1 MIEKDTLIKVKNR
14 DSGTVGYT
22 IPELGNLH
30 RSFSK
35 GETKEITMDELR
47 KLSYISGGKIL
58 LQNYLIVQ
66 NQDALKE
73 LLSDDVEPEYYYG
86 EEEIKKLLLTGSND
100 QLLDCLEFA
109 PEGVI
114 GLVKDLAVSLKIND
128 ISKRNIILEK
138 TGFNVTNAIAINE
151 ETIEDEGE
159 ETKSCRR
166 SAPVTVEKS
175 DETPKRRVA
184 APQQYNVVSNK

>member
-47 KLSYISGGKIL
+47 KLSYISGGKVL

-151 ETIEDEGE
+151 ETIEGEGE
-159 ETKSCRR
+159 ETKSSRR

>member
-14 DSGTVGYT
+14 DNGTVGYT

-47 KLSYISGGKIL
+47 KLSYISGGKLL
-58 LQNYLIVQ
+58 LQDYLIVQ
-66 NQDALKE
+66 NQDALRE

-138 TGFNVTNAIAINE
+138 TGFNVTNAITINE
-151 ETIEDEGE
+151 ETVEGEGE
-159 ETKSCRR
+159 EVKSSRR
-166 SAPVTVEKS
+166 SAPVTVDNSE
-175 DETPKRRVA
+175 EAPKRRVA
-184 APQQYNVVSNK
+184 APQQYNVVSK

>member
-35 GETKEITMDELR
+35 GETKEIPMDELR

-86 EEEIKKLLLTGSND
+86 EEEVKKLLLTGSND

-159 ETKSCRR
+159 ETKSSRR

-175 DETPKRRVA
+175 DEAPKRRVA

>member
-86 EEEIKKLLLTGSND
+86 EEEVKKLLLTGSND

-151 ETIEDEGE
+151 ETIEGEGE
-159 ETKSCRR
+159 EAKSSRR

-175 DETPKRRVA
+175 DETPKRRAA

>member
-35 GETKEITMDELR
+35 GETKEIPMDELR

-86 EEEIKKLLLTGSND
+86 EEEVKKLLLTGSND

-159 ETKSCRR
+159 EAKSSRR

>member
-151 ETIEDEGE
+151 ETIEGEGE
-159 ETKSCRR
+159 EAKSSRR

>member
-35 GETKEITMDELR
+35 GETKEIPMDELR

-151 ETIEDEGE
+151 ETIEGEGE
-159 ETKSCRR
+159 EAKSSRR

>member
-14 DSGTVGYT
+14 YSGTVGYT

-47 KLSYISGGKIL
+47 KLSYISGGKVL

-151 ETIEDEGE
+151 ETIEGEGE
-159 ETKSCRR
+159 ETKSSRR

-175 DETPKRRVA
+175 DEAPKRRVA

>member
-58 LQNYLIVQ
+58 LQDYLIVQ
-66 NQDALKE
+66 NQDALRE

-138 TGFNVTNAIAINE
+138 TGFNVTNAITINE
-151 ETIEDEGE
+151 ETIEGEGE
-159 ETKSCRR
+159 ETKSPRR
-166 SAPVTVEKS
+166 SAPVTVEKN
-175 DETPKRRVA
+175 DEAPKRRVA
-184 APQQYNVVSNK
+184 APQQYNVVSDK

>member
-14 DSGTVGYT
+14 DNGTVGYT

-47 KLSYISGGKIL
+47 KLSYISGGKLL
-58 LQNYLIVQ
+58 LQDYLIVQ
-66 NQDALKE
+66 NQDALRE

-138 TGFNVTNAIAINE
+138 TGFNVTNAITINE
-151 ETIEDEGE
+151 ETVEGEGE
-159 ETKSCRR
+159 ETKSSRR
-166 SAPVTVEKS
+166 SAPVTVDKGE
-175 DETPKRRVA
+175 EAPKRRTA
-184 APQQYNVVSNK
+184 APQQYNVVSK

>member
-58 LQNYLIVQ
+58 LQDYLIVQ
-66 NQDALKE
+66 NQEALKE

-138 TGFNVTNAIAINE
+138 TGFNVTNAITINE
-151 ETIEDEGE
+151 ETIEGEGE
-159 ETKSCRR
+159 EAKSSRR

>member
-35 GETKEITMDELR
+35 GETKEIPMDELR

-73 LLSDDVEPEYYYG
+73 LLSDNVEPEYYYG
-86 EEEIKKLLLTGSND
+86 EEEVKKLLLTGSND

-159 ETKSCRR
+159 EAKSSRR

>member
-47 KLSYISGGKIL
+47 KLSYISGGKVL

-151 ETIEDEGE
+151 ETIEGEGE
-159 ETKSCRR
+159 EAKSSRR
-166 SAPVTVEKS
+166 SAPITVEKS
-175 DETPKRRVA
+175 DEAPKRRVA

>member
-14 DSGTVGYT
+14 DNGTVGYT

-47 KLSYISGGKIL
+47 KLSYISGGKLL
-58 LQNYLIVQ
+58 LQDYLIVQ
-66 NQDALKE
+66 NQDALRE

-138 TGFNVTNAIAINE
+138 TGFNVTNAITINE
-151 ETIEDEGE
+151 ETVEGEGE
-159 ETKSCRR
+159 EVKSSRR
-166 SAPVTVEKS
+166 SAPVTVDKS
-175 DETPKRRVA
+175 EEAPKRRVA
-184 APQQYNVVSNK
+184 APQQYNVVSK

>member
-73 LLSDDVEPEYYYG
+73 LLSDDVEPEYYYR
-86 EEEIKKLLLTGSND
+86 EEDMKQLLLTGSND

-151 ETIEDEGE
+151 ETIEGEGE
-159 ETKSCRR
+159 EAKSSRR

>member
-14 DSGTVGYT
+14 DNGTVGYT

-86 EEEIKKLLLTGSND
+86 EEEVKKLLLTGSND

-151 ETIEDEGE
+151 ETIEGEGE
-159 ETKSCRR
+159 EAKSSRR
-166 SAPVTVEKS
+166 SAPVTIEKN
-175 DETPKRRVA
+175 DEAPKRRVA

>member
-47 KLSYISGGKIL
+47 KLSYISGGKLL
-58 LQNYLIVQ
+58 LQDYLIVQ
-66 NQDALKE
+66 NQDALRE

-138 TGFNVTNAIAINE
+138 TGFNVTNAITINE
-151 ETIEDEGE
+151 ETIEGEGE
-159 ETKSCRR
+159 EAKSSRR

-175 DETPKRRVA
+175 DEAPKRRVA

>member
-66 NQDALKE
+66 NQDALRE

-151 ETIEDEGE
+151 ETIEGEGE
-159 ETKSCRR
+159 EAKSSRR

-175 DETPKRRVA
+175 DEAPKRRVA

>member
-14 DSGTVGYT
+14 DNGTVGYT

-47 KLSYISGGKIL
+47 KLSYISGGKVL

-138 TGFNVTNAIAINE
+138 TGFNVTNAITINE
-151 ETIEDEGE
+151 ETIEGEGE
-159 ETKSCRR
+159 EAKSSRR
-166 SAPVTVEKS
+166 SAPVTVEKN
-175 DETPKRRVA
+175 DEAPKRRVA

>member
-151 ETIEDEGE
+151 ETIEGEGE
-159 ETKSCRR
+159 ETKSSRR

-175 DETPKRRVA
+175 DEAPKRRVA

>member
-47 KLSYISGGKIL
+47 KLSYISGGKLL
-58 LQNYLIVQ
+58 LQDYLIVQ
-66 NQDALKE
+66 NQDALRE

-138 TGFNVTNAIAINE
+138 TGFNVTNAITINE
-151 ETIEDEGE
+151 ETIEGEGE
-159 ETKSCRR
+159 EAKSSRR

-175 DETPKRRVA
+175 DEAPKRRVA
-184 APQQYNVVSNK
+184 APQQYNVISNK

>member
-14 DSGTVGYT
+14 DNGTVGYT

-47 KLSYISGGKIL
+47 KLSYISGGKLL
-58 LQNYLIVQ
+58 LQDYLIVQ
-66 NQDALKE
+66 NQDALRE

-138 TGFNVTNAIAINE
+138 TGFNVTNAITINE
-151 ETIEDEGE
+151 ETIEGEGE
-159 ETKSCRR
+159 EAKSSRR

-175 DETPKRRVA
+175 EEAPKRRVA

>member
-35 GETKEITMDELR
+35 GETKEIPMDELR

-86 EEEIKKLLLTGSND
+86 EEEVKKLLLTGSND

-138 TGFNVTNAIAINE
+138 TGFNVTNAITINE
-151 ETIEDEGE
+151 ETIEGEGE
-159 ETKSCRR
+159 EAKSSRR

>member
-151 ETIEDEGE
+151 ETIEGEGE
-159 ETKSCRR
+159 EAKSSRR

-175 DETPKRRVA
+175 DEAPKRRVA
-184 APQQYNVVSNK
+184 APQQYNVISNK

>member
-47 KLSYISGGKIL
+47 KLSYISGGKLL
-58 LQNYLIVQ
+58 LQDYLIVQ

-151 ETIEDEGE
+151 ETIEGEGE
-159 ETKSCRR
+159 EAKSSRR
-166 SAPVTVEKS
+166 SAPVTVEKG
-175 DETPKRRVA
+175 DEAPKRRVA

>member
-86 EEEIKKLLLTGSND
+86 EEEVKKLLLTGSND

-151 ETIEDEGE
+151 ETIEGEGE
-159 ETKSCRR
+159 EAKSSRR

>member
-14 DSGTVGYT
+14 DNGTVGYT

-86 EEEIKKLLLTGSND
+86 EEEVKKLLLTGSND

-151 ETIEDEGE
+151 ETIEGEGE
-159 ETKSCRR
+159 EAKSSRR

-175 DETPKRRVA
+175 DEAPKRRVA

>member
-73 LLSDDVEPEYYYG
+73 LLSDNVEPEYYYG
-86 EEEIKKLLLTGSND
+86 EEEVKKLLLTGSND

-159 ETKSCRR
+159 EAKSSRR

>member
-47 KLSYISGGKIL
+47 KLSYISGGKVL

-151 ETIEDEGE
+151 ETIEGEGE
-159 ETKSCRR
+159 EAKSSRR

-175 DETPKRRVA
+175 DEAPKRRVA

>member
-1 MIEKDTLIKVKNR
+1 MLEKDTMVKVKNR
-14 DSGTVGYT
+14 DNGTVGYT

-35 GETKEITMDELR
+35 GETKEISMDELR
-47 KLSYISGGKIL
+47 KLTYISGGKL
-58 LQNYLIVQ
+58 LLEQYLIIQ
-66 NQDALKE
+66 NEEALNE
-73 LLSDDVEPEYYYG
+73 LLSGGVEPEYYYG
-86 EEEIKKLLLTGSND
+86 EEEIKKLLLSGTND

-114 GLVKDLAVSLKIND
+114 SLVKDLAVSLKIND

-138 TGFNVTNAIAINE
+138 TGFNVTNAITINE
-151 ETIEDEGE
+151 ETIEGEGE
-159 ETKSCRR
+159 EAKSSRR

-175 DETPKRRVA
+175 DEAPKRRVA

>member
-1 MIEKDTLIKVKNR
+1 
-14 DSGTVGYT
+14 
-22 IPELGNLH
+22 
-30 RSFSK
+30 
-35 GETKEITMDELR
+35 MDELR
-47 KLSYISGGKIL
+47 KLSYISGGKLL
-58 LQNYLIVQ
+58 LQDYLIVQ

-151 ETIEDEGE
+151 ETIEGEGE
-159 ETKSCRR
+159 EVKSSRR

>member
-14 DSGTVGYT
+14 DNGTVGYT

-47 KLSYISGGKIL
+47 KLSYISGGKLL
-58 LQNYLIVQ
+58 LQDYLIVQ
-66 NQDALKE
+66 DQDALRE

-138 TGFNVTNAIAINE
+138 TGFNVTNAITINE
-151 ETIEDEGE
+151 ETVEGEGE
-159 ETKSCRR
+159 ETKSSRR
-166 SAPVTVEKS
+166 SAPVTVDKGEKA
-175 DETPKRRVA
+175 PKRRTA
-184 APQQYNVVSNK
+184 APQQYNVVSK

>member
-1 MIEKDTLIKVKNR
+1 MIEKDTSIKVKNR

-66 NQDALKE
+66 NRDALKE

-151 ETIEDEGE
+151 ETIEGEGE
-159 ETKSCRR
+159 EAKSSRR

-184 APQQYNVVSNK
+184 TPQQYNVVSNK

>member
-159 ETKSCRR
+159 EVKSSRR

-175 DETPKRRVA
+175 DEAPKRRVA

>member
-47 KLSYISGGKIL
+47 KLSYISGGKVL

-159 ETKSCRR
+159 EAKSSRR

-175 DETPKRRVA
+175 DEAPKRRVA

>member
-86 EEEIKKLLLTGSND
+86 EEEVKKLLLTGSND

-151 ETIEDEGE
+151 ETIEGEGE
-159 ETKSCRR
+159 EAKSSRR

-175 DETPKRRVA
+175 DEAPKRRVA
-184 APQQYNVVSNK
+184 APQQYNVISNK

>member
-1 MIEKDTLIKVKNR
+1 MIEKDPLIKVKNR

-159 ETKSCRR
+159 EAKSSRR

>member
-14 DSGTVGYT
+14 DNGTVGYT

-47 KLSYISGGKIL
+47 KLSYISGGKLL
-58 LQNYLIVQ
+58 LQDYLIVQ
-66 NQDALKE
+66 NQDALRE

-138 TGFNVTNAIAINE
+138 TGFNVTNAITINE
-151 ETIEDEGE
+151 ETVEGEGE
-159 ETKSCRR
+159 EVKSSRR
-166 SAPVTVEKS
+166 SAPVTVDKGE
-175 DETPKRRVA
+175 ETPKRRAA
-184 APQQYNVVSNK
+184 APQQYNVVSK

>member
-14 DSGTVGYT
+14 DNGTVGYT

-138 TGFNVTNAIAINE
+138 TGFNVTNAITINE
-151 ETIEDEGE
+151 ETIEGEGE
-159 ETKSCRR
+159 ETKSPRR
-166 SAPVTVEKS
+166 SAPVTVEKN
-175 DETPKRRVA
+175 DEAPKRRVA
-184 APQQYNVVSNK
+184 APQQYNVVSDK

>member
-47 KLSYISGGKIL
+47 KLSYISGGKVL

-159 ETKSCRR
+159 ETKSSRR

-175 DETPKRRVA
+175 DEAPKRRVA